1 MKEIKI
7 LGRGGQ
13 GAVTGAQVLATAAFL
28 EGYWAQ
34 TFPQFGAERRGAPVI
49 AYVRLADEV
58 IPIRNKVYMPDT
70 VVVMDFNLFKMI
82 RPLDGLKADGTAIL
96 NCHAKQL
103 NTLHALPDK
112 PNRLFSID
120 ATEIAHAIYG
130 RTTIPITNI
139 IIMGAYCA
147 ATGDVDLE
155 SIYKALPDYFSEDKL
170 EINRKAAQMGFENL
184 EELTLN

>member
-58 IPIRNKVYMPDT
+58 IETRSKVYAPDA

-82 RPLDGLKADGTAIL
+82 QPLDGLKADGTAII

-103 NTLHALPDK
+103 NTLQALTDK
-112 PNRLFSID
+112 SNHLFTID
-120 ATEIAHAIYG
+120 ATAIAHKIYG
-130 RTTIPITNI
+130 RTTIPITNVI
-139 IIMGAYCA
+139 LIGAYCA
-147 ATGDVDLE
+147 AAKDVSLE
-155 SIYKALPDYFSEDKL
+155 SIYKALPDFFPDDKIEL
-170 EINRKAAQMGFENL
+170 NLKAARMGYESL
-184 EELTLN
+184 RSISY